1 MSSLLLFVFL
11 VLGEESKFLLNQ
23 SLPVPVLNYSY
34 AIMPVCARLKIS
46 TNPLLELIGDSV
58 ITV

>member
-1 MSSLLLFVFL
+1 MSSLLLFVFF
-11 VLGEESKFLLNQ
+11 VLGEESTYLLNQ
-23 SLPVPVLNYSY
+23 PLPVPVLNCSY
-34 AIMPVCARLKIS
+34 ASVKIS